1 MKTSLATLVVAS
13 CAALSCAAGAVPIE
27 TQGVVTFTYD
37 GAEFACRRPVA
48 ERELPGGRGW
58 TSKVFEYATPD
69 KKLGVRV
76 TWKFYADFAAAEYV
90 PELYALTGE
99 KTGLVT
105 DFASF
110 SFVHDDGKPK
120 WKGLATRVRTLRGD
134 KCNAE
139 LFTPDV
145 RWCCDRNWLKFGAY
159 GRSSDSGRELPAV
172 DHPSGDELYFAKR
185 YPWFNN
191 LPAQLGSMP
200 YICFDFP
207 QGDGLDI
214 AVGWSG
220 SWRCECLKWESKMY
234 VKAGLAKTRFRV
246 LPGETLRTPS
256 ITVFRR
262 AKGTTPREMRTVKHR
277 FMLAM
282 KSPRDAKGAL
292 IGPVLPVTFDG
303 GMRTDEM
310 MMDLIR
316 WTRANKLPFDAF
328 WVDANWNGDNPKMDP
343 NSWKDWNSFLG
354 TWTANRIVHP
364 DGNLAKVADFAHAN
378 GAKFILWG
386 EPERICT
393 NTAFAALPPECLLKW
408 DDPRNKKGFLT
419 LNLGSEG
426 GCTVAIDTIESFIR
440 DSHIDVYR
448 QDCNIYV
455 FNRFWDVGDEAAG
468 PDRVGVTE
476 MKYIAGLYR
485 FWDTVRGRHP
495 DLLIDNCASGGRRI
509 DIELASRSHNYC
521 RSDFFIKNRG
531 DDQILAAQNTT
542 LNTLDIQPFQ
552 ASESNPANVGD
563 EYAFFS
569 AMGSSIV
576 FTPAMRGFRYNKHDG
591 ISDADMA
598 WLRRMFTVADKM
610 RPYFFGDFYPQTEPT
625 GLDRDIWCAYQ
636 MHRPDRN
643 SGFVLAFRRS
653 ECPTDTF
660 LPSLGGVKD
669 DALYALTSWD
679 GTDLGTCKGSEL
691 RNRPI
696 KVAEKRG
703 FAMFFYSSLPAAT
716 PL

>member
-1 MKTSLATLVVAS
+1 MSRRIAGLYAIGCSAV
-13 CAALSCAAGAVPIE
+13 LSCSAAAESIE
-27 TQGVVTFTYD
+27 TQGRVTFTYD
-37 GAEFACRRPVA
+37 GREFSCRRPVSSKN
-48 ERELPGGRGW
+48 LPGGRGW
-58 TSKVFEYATPD
+58 TSSAFEYATPD

-76 TWKFYADFAAAEYV
+76 TWKFYDDFDAAEYV
-90 PELYALTGE
+90 PELYALTDE
-99 KTGLVT
+99 KTGVVT
-105 DFASF
+105 DLASF
-110 SFVHDDGKPK
+110 TFVHDDGKPK

-159 GRSSDSGRELPAV
+159 GRSSDSGRELPAI
-172 DHPSGDELYFAKR
+172 DHPSGDELYFAKLR
-185 YPWFNN
+185 PWFNN
-191 LPAQLGSMP
+191 TPNQLGSMP

-214 AVGWSG
+214 AIGWSG
-220 SWRCECLKWESKMY
+220 SWRCECQKWESKMY

-246 LPGETLRTPS
+246 LPGETLRAPS

-262 AKGTTPREMRTVKHR
+262 PKGTTPREMRTIKHR

-282 KSPRDAKGAL
+282 KSPRDSKGGLVAPL
-292 IGPVLPVTFDG
+292 LPVTFDG

-310 MMDLIR
+310 MMDLVR
-316 WTRANKLPFDAF
+316 WTRANDLPFDSF
-328 WVDANWNGDNPKMDP
+328 WVDANWNAGSPKMDP
-343 NSWKDWNSFLG
+343 NSWKDWNGFLG
-354 TWTANRIVHP
+354 NWTAHLAVHP
-364 DGNLAKVADFAHAN
+364 DGNLGKVADFCHAN
-378 GAKFILWG
+378 GAKFILWC

-393 NTAFAALPPECLLKW
+393 NTVFAALPPECLLKW
-408 DDPRNKKGFLT
+408 DDPRNKKGHMT

-426 GCTVAIDTIESFIR
+426 GCGAAIDTIESLVR

-448 QDCNIYV
+448 QDCNINT
-455 FNRFWDVGDEAAG
+455 FNRFWDAGDEAEG

-485 FWDTVRGRHP
+485 FWDTIRERHP
-495 DLLIDNCASGGRRI
+495 DMLIDNCASGGRRL
-509 DIELASRSHNYC
+509 DIELNSRSHSYC

-552 ASESNPANVGD
+552 ASESNPADVGD

-576 FTPAMRGFRYNKHDG
+576 FSPSMRGFRYSKRGG
-591 ISDADMA
+591 IPESDMA
-598 WLRRMFTVADKM
+598 WLRKMFAVADRM
-610 RPYFFGDFYPQTEPT
+610 RPYYLGDFYPLTEPT
-625 GLDRDIWCAYQ
+625 GLERDVWCAWQ
-636 MHRPDRN
+636 MHRPDRDD
-643 SGFVLAFRRS
+643 GFVLAFRRS

-660 LPSLGGVKD
+660 TPSLGGLEDGVD
-669 DALYALTSWD
+669 YEITLWD
-679 GTDLGTCKGSEL
+679 GRRAGTLKGEEL
-691 RNRPI
+691 RTRGI
-696 KVAEKRG
+696 KVPEKRG
-703 FAMFFYSSLPAAT
+703 FAMFFYAIKK
-716 PL
+716 